1 MATRMLT
8 LAFDTATEMCTVA
21 LGRGDDVLAAVDV
34 HAPRAHLQKLFPL
47 AEHVLALSERAQ
59 ADIEAVAVGTGPGSL
74 TGVRIGVTAARTL
87 AQALGVPC
95 IGLPTL
101 DVIAHAF
108 SSTGAT
114 VCVVADARRQEV
126 YAAMYE
132 CSGPTP
138 RRLTDIRAMAPGAL
152 AESLAARSEERIVL
166 AGDGLISYGEAITE
180 GLGERARISSPPLWY
195 PRAAH
200 LVTLAAL
207 QSSEDVRSFDDVRP
221 IYTRLSDAEEAEKAR
236 K

>member
-1 MATRMLT
+1 MAERMLT

-21 LGRGDDVLAAVDV
+21 LGLGDDVLAAVDV
-34 HAPRAHLQKLFPL
+34 HSPRAHLRRLFPL
-47 AEHVLALSERAQ
+47 AEQVLALSGREQ
-59 ADIEAVAVGTGPGSL
+59 AEIEAVAVGIGPGSL

-114 VCVVADARRQEV
+114 VCVVVDASRQEV
-126 YAAMYE
+126 YAAVYE
-132 CSGPTP
+132 CSGSAPN
-138 RRLTDIRAMAPGAL
+138 RLTEIRAMAPGAL
-152 AESLAARSEERIVL
+152 ADLLGERGEEKIL
-166 AGDGLISYGEAITE
+166 IAGDGLVSYREALIE
-180 GLGERARISSPPLWY
+180 PLGARAEVASRLTWY
-195 PRAAH
+195 PRAGH

-207 QSSEDVRSFDDVRP
+207 QPSAVGSGFEHVRP
-221 IYTRLSDAEEAEKAR
+221 IYTRLSDAEEAEKAPR
-236 K
+236 